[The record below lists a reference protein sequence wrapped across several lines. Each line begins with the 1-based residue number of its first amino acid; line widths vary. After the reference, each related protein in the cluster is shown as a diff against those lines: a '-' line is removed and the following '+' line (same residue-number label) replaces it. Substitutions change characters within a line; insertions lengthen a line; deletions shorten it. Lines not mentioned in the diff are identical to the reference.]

1 MREVPLSLNSQE
13 FLSSVLKEGLRP
25 DARGGYDYRD
35 IKINF
40 GPQWGHAEVCETAWE
55 QLSTQFSGCNFRIR
69 LLYFVILLMMFITT
83 LPLLIDHVDKYGSIY
98 HRFC

>member
-40 GPQWGHAEVCETAWE
+40 GPQWGHAEVCETP
-55 QLSTQFSGCNFRIR
+55 
-69 LLYFVILLMMFITT
+69 ILKM
-83 LPLLIDHVDKYGSIY
+83 
-98 HRFC
+98 

>member
-40 GPQWGHAEVCETAWE
+40 GPQWGHAEVCEIAFLE
-55 QLSTQFSGCNFRIR
+55 HLSIQFFRSQFLHFFIALFTVCKKRKRRSIR
-69 LLYFVILLMMFITT
+69 PVQN
-83 LPLLIDHVDKYGSIY
+83 
-98 HRFC
+98 